1 MKKTPELK
9 NLVFE
14 NIYSESL
21 KFYPPTEDSYIK
33 TYPEFIQF
41 FKNISN
47 ITNLK
52 TSSLNAAKIV
62 LNGSGVS

>member
-14 NIYSESL
+14 NILSESL
-21 KFYPPTEDSYIK
+21 KFIPPTEDSYIK

-41 FKNISN
+41 FKNIHS
-47 ITNLK
+47 ISKHDLVI
-52 TSSLNAAKIV
+52 SSHFVYGWMPAVI
-62 LNGSGVS
+62 